1 MVYNED
7 FDIQLDKIYAKIEVK
22 MSKKVVKK
30 PEVLLKKRYWINHTW
45 KKYQK
50 MEEPPSDNRKNDP
63 SEEDHGRKFLVQLF
77 INIW

>member
-30 PEVLLKKRYWINHTW
+30 PRFYLKKDT
-45 KKYQK
+45 K
-50 MEEPPSDNRKNDP
+50 
-63 SEEDHGRKFLVQLF
+63 
-77 INIW
+77 